1 MSSEPERFHSLDA
14 LRAGALLLGIALHAT
29 MSFLPGF
36 RDTGWPISDASESAT
51 MGIVFYVVHIFRMAT
66 FFLVA
71 GFFARLLFT
80 RLGAGGFIKNRLRRI
95 ALPLVAFFPVVMPL
109 CILPIVWAARQAAAV
124 GAGAAAGPPAG
135 FPKGFSWGHFWF
147 LYLLLVLYALLL
159 IGRVIV
165 VTMDRRG
172 TFRAFID
179 RVLQKALAIRLAP
192 VLLAVP
198 LGTLLYATP
207 WWLQWSGIPTPLA
220 GFVPNLPAV
229 ACFGAAV
236 LFGWCLHR
244 QQALFELLRRD
255 HLLYL
260 GAALAASAVALSL
273 VGLKMKALTVIPMTP
288 EIRALYA
295 GTYMLAMW
303 CWSLGLAGAAVAW
316 LSAPSARW
324 RYLSDASYWMYIVHV
339 PIVWGLQAWMMRWP
353 LHWSIKYALILS
365 ITGALLLA
373 SYHYL
378 VRSTF
383 LGKFLNGRK
392 YPRALPQVA
401 AVQGTSTA

>member
-1 MSSEPERFHSLDA
+1 MTDQQRFHSLDA

-36 RDTGWPISDASESAT
+36 RDTGWPISDVSESAS
-51 MGIVFYVVHIFRMAT
+51 MGVLFYVVHIFRMAT
-66 FFLVA
+66 FFMVA
-71 GFFARLLFT
+71 GFFARLLFQ
-80 RLGAGGFIKNRLRRI
+80 RLGTGGFIKNRLRRI
-95 ALPLVAFFPVVMPL
+95 ALPLLAFFPLVMPL
-109 CILPIVWAARQAAAV
+109 CILPIVWAARQV
-124 GAGAAAGPPAG
+124 AAAGTVAG
-135 FPKGFSWGHFWF
+135 PHAAFPKGFSWGHFWF

-159 IGRVIV
+159 TGRAVL
-165 VTMDRRG
+165 VTVDRQG

-179 RVLQKALAIRLAP
+179 RILHKALAYRLAP
-192 VLLAVP
+192 LLLAAP
-198 LGTLLYATP
+198 LAALMYATP
-207 WWLQWSGIPTPLA
+207 WWLQWSGIPTPLV
-220 GFVPNLPAV
+220 GFVPSLPAV
-229 ACFGAAV
+229 SCFGAAV

-255 HLLYL
+255 CLLYL
-260 GAALAASAVALSL
+260 TIALVASAVALSL
-273 VGLKMKALTVIPMTP
+273 VGVKMKALTVIPMTP
-288 EIRALYA
+288 GIRAAYA
-295 GTYMLAMW
+295 GAYMLAEW
-303 CWSLGLAGAAVAW
+303 CWSLGLVGAAVAW

-365 ITGALLLA
+365 IAGVLLLA

-392 YPRALPQVA
+392 YPRALPHATATQRTSVA
-401 AVQGTSTA
+401 